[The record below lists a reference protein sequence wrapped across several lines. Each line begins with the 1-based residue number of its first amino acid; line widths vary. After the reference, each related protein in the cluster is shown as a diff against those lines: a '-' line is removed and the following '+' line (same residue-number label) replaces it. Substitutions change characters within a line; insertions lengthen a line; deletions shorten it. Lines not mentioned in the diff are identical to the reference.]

1 MSETNTENLLIYNTR
16 KQSSGTIWLLFLFLG
31 WSYGSLGSMVKQ
43 IFYYLTFGGFGIWA
57 IYRLITLNGAIKKY
71 NRKIAMEVGLNADD
85 ILKLGL

>member
-1 MSETNTENLLIYNTR
+1 MSERNTENLLIYNTR

>member
-1 MSETNTENLLIYNTR
+1 MSETNTQSLLIYNSR

-31 WSYGSLGSMVKQ
+31 WSYGSLGNMVKQ

>member
-1 MSETNTENLLIYNTR
+1 MSETNTQSLLIYNSR

>member
-1 MSETNTENLLIYNTR
+1 MSETNTQNLLIYNSR

-71 NRKIAMEVGLNADD
+71 NRKIAMEVGLYADD

>member
-1 MSETNTENLLIYNTR
+1 MSEINTQNLLIYNSR

>member
-57 IYRLITLNGAIKKY
+57 GLGGPKLSLAMRSATSCLILRAS
-71 NRKIAMEVGLNADD
+71 L
-85 ILKLGL
+85 

>member
-1 MSETNTENLLIYNTR
+1 MSETNTQNLLIYNSR

-43 IFYYLTFGGFGIWA
+43 IFYYLTLGGFGMWT

-71 NRKIAMEVGLNADD
+71 NRKVAMEVGLNADD

>member
-1 MSETNTENLLIYNTR
+1 MSETNTQNLLIYNSR

>member
-1 MSETNTENLLIYNTR
+1 MSEKNTEKLLIYNSR

-31 WSYGSLGSMVKQ
+31 WSYGSLGSIAKQ
-43 IFYYLTFGGFGIWA
+43 IFYYLTFGGFGLWA

-71 NRKIAMEVGLNADD
+71 NKKIAIEIGLSADE

>member
-1 MSETNTENLLIYNTR
+1 MSETNTQSLLIYNSR
-16 KQSSGTIWLLFLFLG
+16 KLSSGTIWLLFLFLG

>member
-1 MSETNTENLLIYNTR
+1 MSETNTQNLLIYNSR

-43 IFYYLTFGGFGIWA
+43 IFYYLTLGGFGMWT

-71 NRKIAMEVGLNADD
+71 NRKVAVEVGLNADD

>member
-1 MSETNTENLLIYNTR
+1 MSEINTQNLLIYNSR

-43 IFYYLTFGGFGIWA
+43 IFYYLTFGGLGIWT